1 MTTNSDSY
9 DYIQTISSSGDVD
22 QLVPTKDLRLILAE
36 IDQLKARI
44 STQADLLSIYRER
57 LSEAETEANT

>member
-22 QLVPTKDLRLILAE
+22 QLVPTKDLRRILAE
-36 IDQLKARI
+36 IDQLKVRI
-44 STQADLLSIYRER
+44 STQADLLSIYRDC
-57 LSEAETEANT
+57 LEANT